1 MYYGQCSNVSEIVDI
16 LPFSDI
22 IATQEN
28 KPDIFPYPSITHGTG
43 TEQVAM
49 YSSSMSAAIQLS
61 SEKKRTELGLE
72 TSVPIRYAI
81 ITSTQGITIGN
92 IHMEGGRF
100 TDLKLLKSHD
110 SNLLFYKLSLL
121 EDLIEHQPDIL
132 VGDFNSPYSEDPVI
146 QQAYDQSQY
155 DYFKS
160 LIKPF
165 ELTSHQTELIHEWIH
180 APFRLLKKRGYT
192 YATPR
197 NYTDISNHLGHSI
210 VDFIWYKS
218 DKMKCI
224 DSYIL
229 PLPFDK
235 TFCISDHNPVIASFQ
250 LRSVVY
256 PDLPTT
262 FIDNVTD
269 SDECNKVHHTI
280 TPDIKTRLDGSPLVQ
295 AFHVTTEE
303 NAIRIWNSGTLL
315 CGASGTFGPG
325 IYCCPRPLDC
335 IYKAAYKNI
344 GIKYIY
350 LIEVDL
356 RMGHSFESSV
366 ESRGINL
373 DQYDSVIYKRFSGL
387 EYVVYRPHQVHI
399 RRMYRIYLRNITELV
414 KSYTQTRYESFR
426 AINNYV
432 LGGWYYTAKPISRL
446 HDLGPYQITSIV
458 DRIPECPY
466 QYFKQQCS
474 NRGIEHNLLFS
485 HNWVFQTH
493 EDITSFTGRRL
504 RFKSV
509 RKLKKSRQKWSVKR

>member
-1 MYYGQCSNVSEIVDI
+1 
-16 LPFSDI
+16 
-22 IATQEN
+22 
-28 KPDIFPYPSITHGTG
+28 
-43 TEQVAM
+43 
-49 YSSSMSAAIQLS
+49 
-61 SEKKRTELGLE
+61 
-72 TSVPIRYAI
+72 
-81 ITSTQGITIGN
+81 
-92 IHMEGGRF
+92 
-100 TDLKLLKSHD
+100 
-110 SNLLFYKLSLL
+110 
-121 EDLIEHQPDIL
+121 
-132 VGDFNSPYSEDPVI
+132 
-146 QQAYDQSQY
+146 
-155 DYFKS
+155 
-160 LIKPF
+160 
-165 ELTSHQTELIHEWIH
+165 
-180 APFRLLKKRGYT
+180 
-192 YATPR
+192 
-197 NYTDISNHLGHSI
+197 
-210 VDFIWYKS
+210 
-218 DKMKCI
+218 
-224 DSYIL
+224 
-229 PLPFDK
+229 
-235 TFCISDHNPVIASFQ
+235 
-250 LRSVVY
+250 
-256 PDLPTT
+256 
-262 FIDNVTD
+262 
-269 SDECNKVHHTI
+269 
-280 TPDIKTRLDGSPLVQ
+280 
-295 AFHVTTEE
+295 
-303 NAIRIWNSGTLL
+303 
-315 CGASGTFGPG
+315 
-325 IYCCPRPLDC
+325 LDC